1 MSLPKL
7 FTALITP
14 FVQESV
20 DYISLYILIQDHIMN
35 NVSFVLFGTTGECS
49 TLTQQEREDI
59 LDYVTDL
66 LHKYPDFK
74 KNVMIGVG
82 GNNTQECINNVEIA
96 KKYGY
101 TLFMV
106 TTPYYNKPSQM
117 GMIEHFKKI
126 AKTFDSDRFIM
137 YNVPGRCVVNLLPE
151 TVKTIVDSCPNYVG
165 IKEASGNI
173 GQMIKIKKLCPDIFH
188 LYCGDDSLVIPAM
201 SIGAYGLISVLSNAI
216 PETINNICLNPSD
229 PIIVSIYLQLF
240 DLMEL
245 LFAEPNP
252 SPIKYICRQ
261 INIIRFDTVRLPLL
275 TVQSMDLKNKL
286 DDYAIKIAK
295 HVSLKWCFKG

>member
-1 MSLPKL
+1 MAMPKL

-14 FVQESV
+14 FDNSECV
-20 DYISLYILIQDHIMN
+20 DYISLNNLVTDHLKK

-49 TLTQQEREDI
+49 TLTQREREAI
-59 LDYVTDL
+59 LEYVTNVL
-66 LHKYPDFK
+66 KPYPEFK

-96 KKYGY
+96 KNFGY

-106 TTPYYNKPSQM
+106 TAPYYNKPSQN

-126 AKTFDSDRFIM
+126 AKTFQSERFIM

-151 TVKTIVDSCPNYVG
+151 TVTHIIDSCSNYVG

-173 GQMIKIKKLCPDIFH
+173 GQMVKIKKLCPDDFL
-188 LYCGDDSLVIPAM
+188 LYCGDDSLIIPAM

-216 PETINNICLNPSD
+216 PETMNLMCIRWYD
-229 PIIVSIYLQLF
+229 PIILDMYHKLF
-240 DLMEL
+240 GLMES
-245 LFAEPNP
+245 LFVEPNP
-252 SPIKYICRQ
+252 SPIKYLCLS
-261 INIIRFDTVRLPLL
+261 INKIRNDMVRLPLL
-275 TVQSMDLKNKL
+275 QVQSSDLKAKL
-286 DDYAIKIAK
+286 SEYAYRIKD
-295 HVSLKWCFKG
+295 SN